1 MASII
6 QMCNRALSRIG
17 VSEMVEDLADRNDRA
32 RMCREHYDQCRQEAL
47 VDFPWTFAQTVVQLA
62 LVSGVTV
69 PGWAY
74 VYRYPTNCL
83 RADVLTDEGGA
94 RTPMT
99 QGLGSESLFSR
110 YEWLATRRWP
120 FRVMADPSTPGSR
133 IIVSDLED
141 AYLWF
146 TVDVADPN
154 QMPAAFRNAVSW
166 RLAQE
171 LALGLRADQRL
182 AQNAAQMYRMA
193 DSVAQAADLN
203 EGQPD
208 AEAIPSHIAGRI

>member
-17 VSEMVEDLADRNDRA
+17 ISELVEDLLDRNDRA

-47 VDFPWTFAQTVVQLA
+47 VDFPWAFAQTVVQLA

-74 VYRYPTNCL
+74 VYRYPANCL

-94 RTPMT
+94 RTPIT
-99 QGLGSESLFSR
+99 QGIGSESLFSR

-133 IIVSDLED
+133 IIVSDLEN

-146 TVDVADPN
+146 TVDVTEPN
-154 QMPAAFRNAVSW
+154 QMPAAFRSAVSW
-166 RLAQE
+166 RLAME

-182 AQNAAQMYRMA
+182 AQNAGQQYRLA

-208 AEAIPSHIAGRI
+208 AEVVPSHIAGRI